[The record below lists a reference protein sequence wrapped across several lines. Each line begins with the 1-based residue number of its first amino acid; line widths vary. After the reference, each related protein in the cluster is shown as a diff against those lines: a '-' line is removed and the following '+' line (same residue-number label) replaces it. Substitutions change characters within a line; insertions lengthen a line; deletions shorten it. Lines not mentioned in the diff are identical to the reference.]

1 MKHFLIIAAIFWTLV
16 VYKEGYERC
25 RLEFVEAQ
33 QARYEQTIKNLTAAR
48 NEVAAK
54 ASEYRAAAESV
65 RADAERLQHEL
76 RAAQSHIRDKRT
88 APATDTSGRS
98 EKMAVVLERAT
109 ALIAE
114 RDAIALQYNELREQC
129 RLR

>member
-1 MKHFLIIAAIFWTLV
+1 MKHFLIIALIFWSIL

-33 QARYEQTIKNLTAAR
+33 QARYEATIDNLIAAR

-54 ASEYRAAAESV
+54 ANEYRAAADAV
-65 RADAERLQHEL
+65 RADAERLQREL
-76 RAAQSHIRDKRT
+76 RAAQSNTRNKRT